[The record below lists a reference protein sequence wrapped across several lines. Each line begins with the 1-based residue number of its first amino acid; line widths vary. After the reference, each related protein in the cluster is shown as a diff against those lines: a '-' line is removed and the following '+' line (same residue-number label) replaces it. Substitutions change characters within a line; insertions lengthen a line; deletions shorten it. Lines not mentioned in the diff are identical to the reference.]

1 MECIQESKLG
11 GVTEKILKLEQDL
24 DAHEA
29 VSGYYTLFCKL

>member
-24 DAHEA
+24 DEA
-29 VSGYYTLFCKL
+29 VSGHYTIYR